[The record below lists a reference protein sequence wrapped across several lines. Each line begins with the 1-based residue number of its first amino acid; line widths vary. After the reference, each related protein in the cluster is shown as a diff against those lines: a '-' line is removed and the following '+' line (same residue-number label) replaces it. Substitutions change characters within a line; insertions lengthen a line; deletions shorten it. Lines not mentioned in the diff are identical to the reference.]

1 MKKLSAAIITFNAE
15 KKITACLSSLQGVAD
30 EIVVLDSFST
40 DNTPAICRQFGV
52 RFHQQA
58 WKGYGAQKND
68 AMTLAAHEYILSL
81 DADEYLSPE
90 LQQSL
95 LAAKKGGL
103 DGVYR
108 FNRRNIFFGRTLK
121 HGHTAPNRII
131 RCFPRKQVGWSLREV
146 HETPV
151 IPEQLKVHD
160 VEGNLIHNSKDSL
173 EEYIHTLNN
182 YSSAGAR
189 VLHQQGR
196 RSGIFHLLV
205 KPAFTFV
212 QGYFIRLGLLDGIPG
227 LLMALTFSF
236 ETFLKYAKLYLLQ
249 TQKDAGK

>member
-1 MKKLSAAIITFNAE
+1 MKKLSAVIITFNAE
-15 KKITACLSSLQGVAD
+15 KKITACLSSLQGIAD

-68 AMTLAAHEYILSL
+68 AQALASNEYILSL

-95 LAAKKGGL
+95 LAVKKSGL

-108 FNRRNIFFGRTLK
+108 FNRRNLFFGYTLK

-131 RCFPRKQVGWSLREV
+131 RCFPRKLVGWSLREV

-151 IPEQLKVHD
+151 VPAQLTVHELTGD
-160 VEGNLIHNSKDSL
+160 LIHKSKDSL
-173 EEYIHTLNN
+173 EEYVNTLNS

-189 VLHQQGR
+189 ALHQEGR
-196 RSGIFHLLV
+196 RSGFFKILL
-205 KPAFTFV
+205 KPAFTFF
-212 QGYFIRLGLLDGIPG
+212 QGYFIRLGILDGVPG

-249 TQKDAGK
+249 SKKGGGK

>member
-1 MKKLSAAIITFNAE
+1 MKKLSAVIITFNAE
-15 KKITACLSSLQGVAD
+15 KKITACLSSLQGVVD

-40 DNTPAICRQFGV
+40 DQTPAICRQFGV

-68 AMTLAAHEYILSL
+68 AHALAAHDYILSL

-95 LAAKKGGL
+95 LAVKKSGL
-103 DGVYR
+103 EGVYR
-108 FNRRNIFFGRTLK
+108 FNRRNLFFGYTLR
-121 HGHTAPNRII
+121 HGHTAPNIII

-146 HETPV
+146 HETPIV
-151 IPEQLKVHD
+151 PQGMPVHLLKGD
-160 VEGNLIHNSKDSL
+160 LIHKSKDTL
-173 EEYIHTLNN
+173 GEYISTLNS
-182 YSSAGAR
+182 YSEAGAR
-189 VLHQQGR
+189 VMYQNGR
-196 RSGIFHLLV
+196 RSGFFSILFR
-205 KPAFTFV
+205 PAFTFI

-249 TQKDAGK
+249 SQKQGSR